1 MTRVWDLAVTDAT
14 CVPDAARAARKAALG
29 IGLDGAAA
37 DAAALAASEL
47 ATNMCR
53 YAGGG
58 RFVAEEARGPWGT
71 ARALQILAL
80 DHGPGIPDVPRAM
93 KDGFSTA
100 EDSLGAGLGACAR
113 AADFFEVHSAPGR
126 GTVAVARFARP
137 ADRALFGARA
147 ATGGIHVPLGGYKL
161 SGDALAFRGGGAL
174 RTVMLADGLGHGEA
188 ASDAADVAS
197 RFVTGSGGGAPDTL
211 LRGLHEALRRT
222 RGAAVAI
229 AEIDESRG
237 RLTFC
242 GVGNIGARLYR
253 DGRWET
259 LLSQPGIVGAFS
271 LRTLAPARREWSPG
285 DMLILYSDGVPGR
298 WKPEGVEA
306 LRGHDAAVVAGA
318 VFRDS
323 GSAARPLRDDTS
335 VAVVT
340 HTARPDGGGR

>member
-1 MTRVWDLAVTDAT
+1 MTRVWDLTVTDAT
-14 CVPDAARAARKAALG
+14 RVPDAARTARSAARG
-29 IGLDGAAA
+29 VGLDGAAA
-37 DAAALAASEL
+37 DAAALTASEL

-58 RFVAEEARGPWGT
+58 RFVAEEVRAPWGA

-93 KDGFSTA
+93 EDGFSTA
-100 EDSLGAGLGACAR
+100 ADSLGAGLGACAR
-113 AADFFEVHSAPGR
+113 AADFFEVQSAPGR

-137 ADRALFGARA
+137 AERALFGARA
-147 ATGGIHVPLGGYKL
+147 ATGGMHLPLGGDRF
-161 SGDALAFRGGGAL
+161 SGDALAFHSEGGL

-188 ASDAADVAS
+188 AAEAADAAT
-197 RFVTGSGGGAPDTL
+197 RFVTGSRGGVPDVL

-229 AEIDESRG
+229 AAVDESRG

-259 LLSQPGIVGAFS
+259 LLSKPGIVGAFS
-271 LRTLAPARREWSPG
+271 LRTPAPALRAWSPG
-285 DMLILYSDGVPGR
+285 DMLVLHSDGLPGR
-298 WKPEGVEA
+298 WKPEGTER
-306 LRGHDAAVVAGA
+306 LRGHDAAVAAGA

-340 HTARPDGGGR
+340 HTVRPDGGGR